1 LRGEKIKGDL
11 EGESWKGSCRRGK
24 RQEERGKKE
33 REGVE
38 GERGNGE
45 RERGKGGGKRRRGK
59 LFTENGADIY
69 IVFFSELKKF
79 ISV

>member
-11 EGESWKGSCRRGK
+11 EGERWKGSCRWGE

-33 REGVE
+33 QGGLE

-59 LFTENGADIY
+59 LFNRKRCRHQHR
-69 IVFFSELKKF
+69 FLQS
-79 ISV
+79 